1 MRDVGVQG
9 RAPLKSTEVRLRR
22 RPISQVLEQPERAG
36 RQGADLTHLIGL
48 GILLTAALLI
58 AIGSFAG
65 SKHSIGA
72 GQTSEASAFADVRA
86 PRH

>member
-9 RAPLKSTEVRLRR
+9 RVPLKPTDVRLRR
-22 RPISQVLEQPERAG
+22 RPLSHVLEQPQSAG

-48 GILLTAALLI
+48 GILLSAALLI
-58 AIGSFAG
+58 GIGSFAG
-65 SKHSIGA
+65 SKRASDA
-72 GQTSEASAFADVRA
+72 GPASEASAFANARA

>member
-1 MRDVGVQG
+1 MRDAGVQG
-9 RAPLKSTEVRLRR
+9 RASLKTTEVRLRR
-22 RPISQVLEQPERAG
+22 RPIRQVLEQPQSAA
-36 RQGADLTHLIGL
+36 RQGSDLTHLIGF

-65 SKHSIGA
+65 SKRASDA
-72 GQTSEASAFADVRA
+72 GPAAEASAFADARA